1 MIIAAMCMTSIMAS
15 AQKTIRVSTDKTDL
29 VMQVSPKGR
38 LYQVYL
44 GDKLKNPS
52 DYNQLKWDVYAASDG
67 AVCQR
72 GHEVYATSGAEDFF
86 EPAVAVTHADG
97 NMTTY
102 LYYQSSEEK
111 AISGGVETIITL
123 KDKVYPLTVKLH
135 YAAYPKENVIKAW
148 SEISHKE
155 KAPVTL
161 WRYSSTMLYFKAN
174 KYFVT
179 NYHSDWAKEGQPETC
194 QLTAGKKIVDTGR
207 EPEHGGSGK
216 SDERSG
222 FMIKVTYTELDG
234 PSGPTLRLEAA
245 GHAGYA
251 PAGQDIVCAGAS
263 TLMQTLVYLLAGEES
278 AKSDAWDEPEG
289 PRLAVT
295 AAAPRKPWVE
305 GAFEFAKAGFA
316 LLAERYPDN
325 VRFADL
331 SGRGE
336 QCMVDLQLFAEGE
349 GGAAPPPVP
358 APALSRAQQQ
368 QAIAS
373 GTMKAAEAEAPA
385 QPPRK
390 AVAEEA
396 GETEQP
402 EPAAEPTAPEVPE
415 TRLPPRLPAPGRD
428 FVEQLHAQ
436 WAAEEALLRRDVP
449 GFSLKAELRDPEMR
463 RLMQLPGMRLG
474 DAYRLAHY
482 SDALRQTARTVEQ
495 GVVERIR
502 QRASRPAENG
512 TRPGSAAV
520 TRADVASMTRAQR
533 EALERQ
539 ALHGVQIKF

>member
-1 MIIAAMCMTSIMAS
+1 
-15 AQKTIRVSTDKTDL
+15 
-29 VMQVSPKGR
+29 
-38 LYQVYL
+38 
-44 GDKLKNPS
+44 
-52 DYNQLKWDVYAASDG
+52 
-67 AVCQR
+67 
-72 GHEVYATSGAEDFF
+72 
-86 EPAVAVTHADG
+86 
-97 NMTTY
+97 
-102 LYYQSSEEK
+102 
-111 AISGGVETIITL
+111 
-123 KDKVYPLTVKLH
+123 
-135 YAAYPKENVIKAW
+135 
-148 SEISHKE
+148 
-155 KAPVTL
+155 
-161 WRYSSTMLYFKAN
+161 
-174 KYFVT
+174 
-179 NYHSDWAKEGQPETC
+179 
-194 QLTAGKKIVDTGR
+194 
-207 EPEHGGSGK
+207 
-216 SDERSG
+216 
-222 FMIKVTYTELDG
+222 
-234 PSGPTLRLEAA
+234 
-245 GHAGYA
+245 
-251 PAGQDIVCAGAS
+251 
-263 TLMQTLVYLLAGEES
+263 
-278 AKSDAWDEPEG
+278 
-289 PRLAVT
+289 
-295 AAAPRKPWVE
+295 
-305 GAFEFAKAGFA
+305 
-316 LLAERYPDN
+316 
-325 VRFADL
+325 
-331 SGRGE
+331 
-336 QCMVDLQLFAEGE
+336 MVDLQLFAEGE
-349 GGAAPPPVP
+349 GGAVPPPAS

-385 QPPRK
+385 QPPRE

-415 TRLPPRLPAPGRD
+415 TRLPAPGRD

>member
-1 MIIAAMCMTSIMAS
+1 
-15 AQKTIRVSTDKTDL
+15 
-29 VMQVSPKGR
+29 
-38 LYQVYL
+38 
-44 GDKLKNPS
+44 
-52 DYNQLKWDVYAASDG
+52 
-67 AVCQR
+67 
-72 GHEVYATSGAEDFF
+72 
-86 EPAVAVTHADG
+86 
-97 NMTTY
+97 
-102 LYYQSSEEK
+102 
-111 AISGGVETIITL
+111 
-123 KDKVYPLTVKLH
+123 
-135 YAAYPKENVIKAW
+135 
-148 SEISHKE
+148 
-155 KAPVTL
+155 
-161 WRYSSTMLYFKAN
+161 
-174 KYFVT
+174 
-179 NYHSDWAKEGQPETC
+179 
-194 QLTAGKKIVDTGR
+194 
-207 EPEHGGSGK
+207 
-216 SDERSG
+216 
-222 FMIKVTYTELDG
+222 MIKVTYTELDG

-349 GGAAPPPVP
+349 GGVAPPPVP

-385 QPPRK
+385 QPPRE

-402 EPAAEPTAPEVPE
+402 EPAAEKTDDVPLNRETARRFAAVLQQEKQLMQDAQGREELDHMQTTTTAICDWLEAHPESLPKARRFAEYYIPTTLKLLHTYNDVQGQQGENAE
-415 TRLPPRLPAPGRD
+415 TI
-428 FVEQLHAQ
+428 
-436 WAAEEALLRRDVP
+436 RRDIA
-449 GFSLKAELRDPEMR
+449 GILHTLN
-463 RLMQLPGMRLG
+463 Q
-474 DAYRLAHY
+474 AYDTLY
-482 SDALRQTARTVEQ
+482 DTLLS
-495 GVVERIR
+495 
-502 QRASRPAENG
+502 
-512 TRPGSAAV
+512 
-520 TRADVASMTRAQR
+520 DVAMDVSSEIA
-533 EALERQ
+533 ALQGMLANDGLTGGNFE
-539 ALHGVQIKF
+539 